1 MTKSFIT
8 VFACI
13 SLVLP
18 VGVAAA
24 QNSGA
29 SSAPSAEHMQGS
41 PNANGYGKGEGL
53 EKVSPMDGATG
64 VERNGKEGSSATDM
78 KGPPNANGYS
88 K

>member
-1 MTKSFIT
+1 MRKGFIT
-8 VFACI
+8 AFACI

-24 QNSGA
+24 QNGGT

-41 PNANGYGKGEGL
+41 PNANGYGKGEGI
-53 EKVSPMDGATG
+53 EKVSPMEGATG